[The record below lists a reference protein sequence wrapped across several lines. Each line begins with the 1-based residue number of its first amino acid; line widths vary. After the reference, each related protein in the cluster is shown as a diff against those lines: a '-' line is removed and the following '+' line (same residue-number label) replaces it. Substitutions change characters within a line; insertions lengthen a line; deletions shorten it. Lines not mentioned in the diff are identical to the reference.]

1 MLLLHIASSYR
12 FQYCIRYVRGAD
24 LFAIDKQIFAI
35 PFDRFI
41 LVLGLSIKMSQRVKI
56 NATYHFCIRFKFG
69 LIVKL
74 LWRQILF
81 N

>member
-12 FQYCIRYVRGAD
+12 FQYCIRYVGGAD

-41 LVLGLSIKMSQRVKI
+41 LVLSLPIKLS
-56 NATYHFCIRFKFG
+56 
-69 LIVKL
+69 LE
-74 LWRQILF
+74 
-81 N
+81 